1 MSETNP
7 TAEPIIEF
15 AEATVSHR
23 FNLVLTQV
31 NFRIERGDFVYLVGK
46 TGTGKSTLLKTLYAD
61 VDLYSG
67 GCSICGYDLTKIK
80 RKEIPFL
87 RRKLG
92 IVFQD
97 FQLLSD
103 RSINNNLA
111 FVLRSTGWTD
121 KIKIQD
127 RIDDVLIKVGL
138 STKGNKMPHELSGG
152 EQQRVCIARSLLND
166 PELILADEP
175 TGNLDPDTSEEIM
188 KLLFDINASGTS
200 VLMCTHDYLMI
211 SKYPART
218 LRCLDGTVVEANAN

>member
-1 MSETNP
+1 MEETES
-7 TAEPIIEF
+7 TQEPIIQF
-15 AEATVSHR
+15 TDATVSHR
-23 FNLVLTQV
+23 FNLVLTHV
-31 NFRIERGDFVYLVGK
+31 NFRIEKGEFVYLVGK

-61 VDLYSG
+61 IDLYQG
-67 GCSICGYDLTKIK
+67 ECAICGYDLNRI
-80 RKEIPFL
+80 RKKQIPLL

-97 FQLLSD
+97 FQLLTD
-103 RSINNNLA
+103 RKVNDNLA
-111 FVLRSTGWTD
+111 FVLRSTGWKD
-121 KIKIQD
+121 KFRIQE

-152 EQQRVCIARSLLND
+152 EQQRICIARALLNN

-188 KLLFDINASGTS
+188 KLLFEINQGGTS

-211 SKYPART
+211 NRFPART
-218 LRCLDGTVVEANAN
+218 LRCTEGSVIEEKN